1 MPSNKQNLKNAF
13 DLGYHTQGMSY
24 HTDLAGRER
33 GDGSH
38 PYAGHPMN
46 DEIVMYHDRQI
57 GLVAD
62 ELPDGW
68 KSNSQL
74 MMSHELGQSAYV
86 DTATRWAEN
95 ANSGGGFVMDAR
107 IKPKIKPIEN
117 VALSL
122 GEESLNDKIEALRD
136 KSREIVGDWR
146 GTGEAPPISG
156 DHEKRWQ
163 RVGNQIH
170 RLDRIQ
176 RGLHPFTGEVVRKPS
191 RFISWIQDNYPKIS

>member
-13 DLGYHTQGMSY
+13 DLGYHTQGMIY
-24 HTDLAGRER
+24 HTDLAGQEMS
-33 GDGSH
+33 DDSH

-46 DEIVMYHDRQI
+46 DEIVMYHDKQI

-62 ELPDGW
+62 KLPDGW
-68 KSNSQL
+68 KSNSKM

-86 DTATRWAEN
+86 DTATRWSQN
-95 ANSGGGFVMDAR
+95 AGSGQETE
-107 IKPKIKPIEN
+107 PKINPIKN

-122 GEESLNDKIEALRD
+122 GEESLNDKIEALRN

-156 DHEKRWQ
+156 YHEKRWQ

-191 RFISWIQDNYPKIS
+191 RFISWIQDNYPKLS